1 MEIRE
6 IIRRWQAGF
15 SHEFRP
21 VRSPLH
27 AAVQVEQPLD
37 VYGDEPVKA
46 WNDLWGRILTELTI
60 AHAAAA
66 GATREDE
73 VETATKTA
81 VQGVSRGRMQRG

>member
-1 MEIRE
+1 MSGDSRSDTKQTGGS
-6 IIRRWQAGF
+6 RK
-15 SHEFRP
+15 
-21 VRSPLH
+21 VRARLE
-27 AAVQVEQPLD
+27 VD